1 MASVSK
7 QLIACMSKAKTN
19 AQRAACKKSFAKKV
33 PPQTLK
39 EAVGSMRK
47 ERARVKSGGEW
58 AERTIGG
65 PVAKRIK
72 REGLKRLWKKHGPR
86 IRYKQSKEK
95 KKK

>member
-19 AQRAACKKSFAKKV
+19 AQRASCKKSFAKKV

-47 ERARVKSGGEW
+47 DQARVKKVGEW
-58 AERTIGG
+58 AERTLNRNE
-65 PVAKRIK
+65 AKRVK
-72 REGLKRLWKKHGPR
+72 RSFREMFYKKHGPR
-86 IRYKQSKEK
+86 IRYKESKAK
-95 KKK
+95 K